1 MDTLNKV
8 DANLDNLDKIGAS
21 YLHQLDMD
29 YKPLTSPYT
38 WDLVDY
44 EEESKLNIGDIVSIC
59 PTLSALSPTLKGQY
73 KVISFNTISGKYGIV
88 PVSSPFELPLY
99 FTRENLIL
107 VPPANKEESFLYKKG
122 NLVLFRYKDLK
133 GLNKILTG
141 QILSRFTI
149 NKSMTEP
156 YPVSEK
162 YYQIKDINSCYL
174 EYVVKESDIIE
185 RLCTSTFESEQQKAV
200 NMETSTE
207 EPKIRIGD
215 IVQFKLI
222 GSDEIRIG
230 QIEEGPSA
238 SINCFIIKDLRDKC
252 CYLVEGS
259 NIIKKITYYTVP
271 DCKSNKAELTIS
283 TAESLSAAKSLE
295 DIGKI
300 IDSIN
305 EEKPLNI
312 KIAKK
317 QIKLNFKN

>member
-8 DANLDNLDKIGAS
+8 DADF
-21 YLHQLDMD
+21 LHQLDMD

-44 EEESKLNIGDIVSIC
+44 KEQPKLKTGDIVTIRPDLTTS
-59 PTLSALSPTLKGQY
+59 SSTLKGQY
-73 KVISFNTISGKYGIV
+73 KVISYNTKNGQYGIV
-88 PVSSPFELPLY
+88 PVRSLFDLPMY
-99 FTRENLIL
+99 YTREELIL
-107 VPPANKEESFLYKKG
+107 VPLVNKEESFLYKVGDVVSFKVTSS
-122 NLVLFRYKDLK
+122 LLPSSSRTLK
-133 GLNKILTG
+133 GLITARYKEG
-141 QILSRFTI
+141 R
-149 NKSMTEP
+149 
-156 YPVSEK
+156 K
-162 YYQIKDINSCYL
+162 YYKIEGLFDEKQY
-174 EYVVKESDIIE
+174 EVHESDIIE
-185 RLCTSTFESEQQKAV
+185 RLCTSTSESEQQKAV
-200 NMETSTE
+200 NMENSTE

-222 GSDEIRIG
+222 GGDEIRIG

-252 CYLVEGS
+252 RYLVEGS

-283 TAESLSAAKSLE
+283 TAELLSAAKSLE